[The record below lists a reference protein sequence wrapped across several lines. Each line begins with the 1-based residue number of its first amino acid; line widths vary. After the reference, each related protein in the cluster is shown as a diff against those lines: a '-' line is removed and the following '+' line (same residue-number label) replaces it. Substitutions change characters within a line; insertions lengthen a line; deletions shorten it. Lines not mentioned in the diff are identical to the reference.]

1 MIDVHR
7 SKLHATLKHTI
18 CFNCECNVFKNQLS
32 GLECNSLIASASH
45 AAYWSVLEI
54 S

>member
-1 MIDVHR
+1 MIDVNR
-7 SKLHATLKHTI
+7 SKLHATLKLPI
-18 CFNCECNVFKNQLS
+18 CFNCECKLFKNQLS

-45 AAYWSVLEI
+45 AAYWSVPEI